1 MVNLNSFSKFID
13 TFDVEFPCSQSTA
26 AGKGRKEKS
35 FSECCDRAKRYKAA
49 AVASQFPKEQLV
61 MASEMQGGGNRG
73 KSYIDPSVAL
83 GILLDADLTKYQY
96 ETIKIALSSEGFDI
110 LPPYKKVLEKKC
122 YPDELK
128 ITETCAT
135 VHLQSLLDHTS
146 KRLFETFTAEK
157 LTGLSGCD
165 LTLTS
170 KWGCDGSSGH
180 AEYQQSLLSD
190 ASDGNIYLVSMVPL
204 TLNSE
209 SNNEFWRNNSP
220 SSTRYCR
227 PISFEFA
234 KETKDKVEEVVGKI
248 NSQIAALKPTQIS
261 IHNREIN
268 VKHNLVFTMIDGKT
282 AQIVTHTPSAAV
294 CYICGAKPTEM
305 NNLELILSK
314 TVQAE
319 ACKLGISSLHARI
332 KFMEC
337 ILHLGYNLPFQK
349 WAATCTNKQ
358 IKQQN
363 KIRIQERFRERLGL
377 RVDAVQQGTGTS
389 NNGNMSRRFFFQT
402 LKLWP
407 M

>member
-1 MVNLNSFSKFID
+1 M
-13 TFDVEFPCSQSTA
+13 
-26 AGKGRKEKS
+26 
-35 FSECCDRAKRYKAA
+35 
-49 AVASQFPKEQLV
+49 
-61 MASEMQGGGNRG
+61 
-73 KSYIDPSVAL
+73 
-83 GILLDADLTKYQY
+83 
-96 ETIKIALSSEGFDI
+96 
-110 LPPYKKVLEKKC
+110 
-122 YPDELK
+122 K
-128 ITETCAT
+128 ITETCAA

-146 KRLFETFTAEK
+146 KRLFESFTAEK

-209 SNNEFWRNNSP
+209 CNNEFWRNNSP

-261 IHNREIN
+261 IYNREIN
-268 VKHNLVFTMIDGKT
+268 VKHNLLFTMIDGKT

-305 NNLELILSK
+305 NNLELTLSK

-319 ACKLGISSLHARI
+319 AFKLGISSLHARI

-349 WAATCTNKQ
+349 WAATLENKQ

-389 NNGNMSRRFFFQT
+389 NNGNMSRRFFF
-402 LKLWP
+402 KP
-407 M
+407 